1 MKHINLNETLFN
13 KYNLTP
19 IDEVKNLVNLQHG
32 DKEESI
38 SVLIDYE
45 FTENFYFC
53 IRLSIDTENKQGG
66 LTIKMSP
73 IYGYDFEI
81 NNASFFSY
89 KNQNDVKKLA
99 SLIKSKYSFSS

>member
-1 MKHINLNETLFN
+1 
-13 KYNLTP
+13 
-19 IDEVKNLVNLQHG
+19 
-32 DKEESI
+32 
-38 SVLIDYE
+38 
-45 FTENFYFC
+45 
-53 IRLSIDTENKQGG
+53 
-66 LTIKMSP
+66 MSP